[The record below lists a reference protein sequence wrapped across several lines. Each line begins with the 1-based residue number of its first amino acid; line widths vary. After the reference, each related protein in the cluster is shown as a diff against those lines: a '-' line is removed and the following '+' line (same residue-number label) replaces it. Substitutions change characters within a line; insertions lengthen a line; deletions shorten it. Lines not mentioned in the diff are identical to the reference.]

1 MNFIF
6 APVLNEFQERQV
18 KRIIHGICSPT
29 VLLLI
34 SVVIIGFSIW
44 APMLFMGTW
53 PTFFPFTEFGPIVF
67 SAKTGWIGD
76 TFGIMN
82 PIIAIAAAIITF
94 AAFYMQWLANE
105 KVNTQE
111 NHRQINEL
119 TTYHLTLVESIK
131 LYETNNEY
139 TIVYKDKVVAEK
151 HDHVGSILR
160 AGSESL
166 YTLYSKMYFYW
177 VMQDIFG
184 KIKGNDGT
192 VRIKLFGQ
200 DVTIA
205 EDAINKVI
213 NDWAEKRRNAIGLEK
228 DVCQYI
234 SKEEKIAFSRAALE
248 RLIDYYGYLFMHVFS
263 HLFYV
268 FEEIESNPVLSEK
281 EKARKGIGFAK
292 MIPAFEVVL
301 VFLMIEFDVECFV
314 KENRVKEVFPIL
326 KKYGFFRILMHVDFF
341 MKNEFLT
348 NKAKYV

>member
-1 MNFIF
+1 M
-6 APVLNEFQERQV
+6 
-18 KRIIHGICSPT
+18 KKIIDYICSPT
-29 VLLLI
+29 VLLLT
-34 SVVIIGFSIW
+34 SLAIILFSFF
-44 APMLFMGTW
+44 APKLFIGTW
-53 PTFFPFTEFGPIVF
+53 PSFFPFTEIDPIVF
-67 SAKTGWIGD
+67 SEKTGWIGD

-119 TTYHLTLVESIK
+119 TTYHLTLIESIK
-131 LYETNNEY
+131 LYELNSTGN
-139 TIVYKDKVVAEK
+139 V
-151 HDHVGSILR
+151 LR
-160 AGSESL
+160 TGSESL

-177 VMQDIFG
+177 VMQDILG
-184 KIKGNDGT
+184 KIKGKDGF
-192 VRIKLFGQ
+192 VRIKLFGK
-200 DVTIA
+200 DVLIP
-205 EDAINKVI
+205 EKAINNVI

-228 DVCQYI
+228 DVSVYI
-234 SKEEKIAFSRAALE
+234 SKEDKIAFSKASLE
-248 RLIDYYGYLFMHVFS
+248 RLIDYYGNLFMHVFS

-268 FEEIESNPVLSEK
+268 FEEIESNSVLSEK

-341 MKNEFLT
+341 MKNEFLMH
-348 NKAKYV
+348 KERYI

>member
-53 PTFFPFTEFGPIVF
+53 PTFFPFTKFGPIVF

-119 TTYHLTLVESIK
+119 TTYHLTLIESIK
-131 LYETNNEY
+131 LYELNSTGN
-139 TIVYKDKVVAEK
+139 V
-151 HDHVGSILR
+151 LR

-166 YTLYSKMYFYW
+166 YTLYSKMYFFW

-184 KIKGNDGT
+184 KIKGKDGA
-192 VRIKLFGQ
+192 VRIKLFGR
-200 DVTIA
+200 DVSIP
-205 EDAINKVI
+205 EDAIDKVI